1 MADTL
6 TRLQTALAD
15 RYGIQRELGRGGMAT
30 VYLATDLKHDREVA
44 IKVLHPELSANLGP
58 ERFDREIKF
67 AAKLQHPNILALY
80 DSGEADGLLY
90 YVMPFVY
97 GESLR
102 ERLHRDGL
110 LPVDF
115 ALTVALEV
123 ADALGYAHM
132 LGIIHRDIKPEN
144 IMISGGHALVADF
157 GIARALTE
165 AGGSAK
171 LTETGMAIGTPL
183 YMSPEQAVGDAA
195 GPTSDLYSLACVL
208 YEMLAGQPPFTGSNA
223 RQIMARHAMEQ
234 VPSLQVVR
242 DTVPDEVE
250 DAIFAALSKVAADRP
265 QTASQFAEMLGAPP
279 GMTASRYTASR
290 MTATRRTAS
299 RIAANTPP
307 NAVTVTVGKRSLFTA
322 GIAGSLVLVGLIA
335 AAVWYGRRGMT
346 ATGASGAGAGLDPTR
361 VAVLYFQDL
370 SPNRK
375 LTDLADGLT
384 EALIDGLSQVQ
395 GLSVISRNGVE
406 PFRDPQIPGDSI
418 GRTLGTGTI
427 VEGTIEPDGDG
438 VRLNLRLVDGNSG
451 ADFGE
456 RVKPLIAR
464 SGELLLLRD
473 SVAPRA
479 AELIRAR
486 LGVEVQLRNQREG
499 TRNLTAWSLLQR
511 AEQLHREGEAAAEAG
526 DSLALARTFGTADS
540 LLAVAEP
547 LDPRWSDPIVLRAL
561 LAYRRSR
568 LVNDDPGL
576 AEPWIKT
583 GLGHIE
589 RALAVQASNPDALEL
604 RGNLRYF
611 SFLLELGT
619 DQAGQKQLI
628 ASAESDFVKATE
640 LNPSQAGAYAS
651 LSHLYNNKATE
662 GNASNAIDVIDAANR
677 ALAADAFL
685 SNADVIIYRLF
696 SSLYDISDFPKAEK
710 WCREGL
716 RRFPGNSR
724 FTECRLYLMSI
735 KGAKP
740 DPAVAWRLADTLVA
754 LTSEDGREFQRLQ
767 ANLLVAA
774 ALARAS
780 IAGNT
785 PQLADS
791 ARHLVARSLGNP
803 EIDPPRELPLD
814 AAFVY
819 TILGDKA
826 AAIQQLKVFVAA
838 NPNSG
843 ASLADPNGWWFKD
856 LQQDP
861 GFLRLVGSGS

>member
-1 MADTL
+1 VADTL
-6 TRLQTALAD
+6 TRLQTALTD

-115 ALTVALEV
+115 ALKVALEV

-157 GIARALTE
+157 GIARALSE

-183 YMSPEQAVGDAA
+183 YMSPEQAVGDTA

-250 DAIFAALSKVAADRP
+250 DAIFATLSKVAADRP

-335 AAVWYGRRGMT
+335 AAVWYGRRGVT
-346 ATGASGAGAGLDPTR
+346 ATGASGDGAGLDFTR
-361 VAVLYFQDL
+361 VAVRYIQDL
-370 SPNRK
+370 SPDHK
-375 LTDLADGLT
+375 LTAVADGLT
-384 EALIDGLSQVQ
+384 QALITGLGQVQ
-395 GLSVISRNGVE
+395 GLSVISQNGVE
-406 PFRDPQIPGDSI
+406 PFRDPNIRGDSI
-418 GRTLGTGTI
+418 GRALNAGTI
-427 VEGTIEPDGDG
+427 VVGQIEPDGDK
-438 VRLNLRLVDGNSG
+438 VRLNLKLVDGNSG
-451 ADFGE
+451 EEFGQRTSLE
-456 RVKPLIAR
+456 AK
-464 SGELLLLRD
+464 SNDLLVLRD
-473 SVAPRA
+473 SVPDRA
-479 AELIRAR
+479 VQLIRKVIGGE
-486 LGVEVQLRNQREG
+486 LQLRSQRQG
-499 TRNLTAWSLLQR
+499 TKVLAAWSLLQR
-511 AEQLHREGEAAAEAG
+511 AAQLHKEGEAAAETG
-526 DSLALARTFGTADS
+526 DSLTLARTFATADS

-547 LDPRWSDPIVLRAL
+547 LDPKWPDPIVLRAL

-568 LVNDDPGL
+568 LVNDEPSL
-576 AEPWIKT
+576 ARPWITT

-589 RALAVQASNPDALEL
+589 RALAVQPDNPDALEL
-604 RGNLRYF
+604 RGNLRYY
-611 SFLLELGT
+611 SFLLELGADPT
-619 DQAGQKQLI
+619 RQRQLI
-628 ASAESDFVKATE
+628 ASAESDFVRATN
-640 LNPSQAGAYAS
+640 LNPAQAGAWAS
-651 LSHLYNNKATE
+651 LSHLYSRKTTA
-662 GNASNAIDVIDAANR
+662 GNSSNAIDVIDAANR

-685 SNADVIIYRLF
+685 GNADLILYRLF
-696 SSLYDISDFPKAEK
+696 SSLYDISSFSKAEQR
-710 WCREGL
+710 CGEGM
-716 RRFPGNSR
+716 RRFPTNPR
-724 FTECRLYLMSI
+724 FTECRLYLLSI

-740 DPAVAWRLADTLVA
+740 DPALAWRLADTLVT
-754 LTSEDGREFQRLQ
+754 LTPEDGRPFQRLQ

-780 IAGNT
+780 IAGNS

-791 ARHLVARSLGNP
+791 ARHLVARSLGTP

-819 TILGDKA
+819 TMLGDKA

-838 NPNSG
+838 NPNSR
-843 ASLADPNGWWFKD
+843 ATLADPNGWWFAD
-856 LQQDP
+856 LQRDP
-861 GFLRLVGSGS
+861 GFLRVVGSGE